1 MMLWIESLAAL
12 LGVLSVYLM
21 TRQRP
26 IAWPIGLVMVLLY
39 SWVFFVARLYSEM
52 LLQLIYAV
60 LQLYGWW
67 QWWRKPIGQPSL
79 SVSFLPRLLLLRD
92 LFIGLAI
99 TLSLGFFMSHYT
111 QANVPW
117 LDAALTGFSLVG
129 QYWMA
134 HKRIQCWWMWL
145 VLNII
150 YVVMFIWVELYVTAA
165 LYVVFIGLAIYGWQQ
180 WRKAL
185 VQPA

>member
-1 MMLWIESLAAL
+1 MLWIESLAAL

-26 IAWPIGLVMVLLY
+26 IAWPIGLAMVLLY
-39 SWVFFVARLYSEM
+39 SWVFFDARLYSEM
-52 LLQLIYAV
+52 LLQVVYAV

-67 QWWRKPIGQPSL
+67 QWWRRPAGQPMLRVSSL
-79 SVSFLPRLLLLRD
+79 ATPLLFRD
-92 LFIGLAI
+92 LLIGLAI
-99 TLSLGFFMSHYT
+99 TLILGFIMSRYT

-134 HKRIQCWWMWL
+134 HKRVQCWSMWL
-145 VLNII
+145 VLDVI
-150 YVVMFIWVELYVTAA
+150 YVAMFIWVELYVTAA
-165 LYVVFIGLAIYGWQQ
+165 LYLVFTGLAVFGWRQ
-180 WRKAL
+180 WRQAME
-185 VQPA
+185 QQA